1 MIIIILTKILQII
14 YMNIEEL
21 KKWIGSSEK
30 SEDIVTSSLE
40 QRFRA
45 TLDIDP
51 GDPKTGDVAS
61 SGIHWTLAPPVYK
74 HWWC

>member
-1 MIIIILTKILQII
+1 
-14 YMNIEEL
+14 MNIEEL

-30 SEDIVTSSLE
+30 SEDIITSSLE

-51 GDPKTGDVAS
+51 GDPNLLIDSSTIFTALSTPAQKPLGDAR
-61 SGIHWTLAPPVYK
+61 YK
-74 HWWC
+74 LIFCFFII